1 MLCKIS
7 ISILLAIL
15 LLSTASAQDIS
26 ANDTIRLGAIVEGG
40 KTFPIV
46 LMDEIE
52 YASNLIDPEERKRRE
67 KLRNDIYVVYPYA
80 IAAAA
85 VFSDIHKNLDKLDSR
100 KDRKKYLKTMDRN
113 LEHTF
118 KEPLKNLTIDQGHI
132 LIKLINRQT
141 GQNCYS
147 IIKELKGGFN
157 AVVWQSVGVLFN
169 NNLAREYA
177 PEDRDKEVE
186 KYVRELE
193 ASLYYRY
200 KLSQQEALLRQIPK
214 TTASNP

>member
-7 ISILLAIL
+7 ISILLATL
-15 LLSTASAQDIS
+15 LLSTASAQDMS
-26 ANDTIRLGAIVEGG
+26 VNDTIRLEAIVEGG

-46 LMDEIE
+46 LMDEVE

-118 KEPLKNLTIDQGHI
+118 KEPLKNLTVDQGHV